1 VSGLRLVVGIVVM
14 GVIVPIVLFLLLGL
28 KSVSQLLTIAVSTL
42 LAWGVADLFSGILE
56 RPRLKDRSPSQA
68 LKHDWQNRSGE

>member
-1 VSGLRLVVGIVVM
+1 MGLILP
-14 GVIVPIVLFLLLGL
+14 VILYLLLGQ
-28 KSVSQLLTIAVSTL
+28 KGVSPLLTIAASTL
-42 LAWGVADLFSGILE
+42 LAWGVADVLSGILE